1 MTAQTVSN
9 AVATREAGIVSVMWQ
24 RRTHFAAVLPD
35 HVDVKSFLG
44 TAAAALYGN
53 ADLMTAAETSPDS
66 LITAMMRCAALG
78 HQPGTDEFYLTPRKD
93 HGRPKVLGIE
103 GYRGIVERMY
113 RSGAVRS
120 VIVREVCARDRFK
133 FVEGEMDKPQ
143 HATGGGDPYDSR
155 STGADFFGE
164 HGTRDRG
171 EMVGVYAYA
180 ILTTGAVSR
189 VVILNRDDVHAA
201 RDAGGYKPDDKYT
214 PWNRLDAGGAHPEFK
229 GRSMWWKTAARRLEP
244 WVPTS
249 AEFRREQL
257 RAAVQAAGPAAQPP
271 AAAVGAEP
279 PVDAEIVEDPADSGS
294 ANGRS
299 PQGDVSTTANPAFAE
314 PGPTAAAA
322 PPAGGTAAAAT
333 AKPGP
338 SKAAQAKLEDLM
350 RRIPLGEAED
360 RAVFVAWVTG
370 HPAAETLTAA
380 DVRALTTILED
391 AEAAAEGDVAEAA
404 SQLWQQHKR
413 AAEAHGA

>member
-78 HQPGTDEFYLTPRKD
+78 HQPGTDEFYLTPRRD

-103 GYRGIVERMY
+103 GYRGVVERMY
-113 RSGAVRS
+113 RSGAVLK
-120 VIVREVCARDRFK
+120 VVVREVCANDPFT
-133 FVEGEMDKPQ
+133 FIEGEMDIPVHDRGDKPG
-143 HATGGGDPYDSR
+143 AT
-155 STGADFFGE
+155 TGAQFFGAN
-164 HGTRDRG
+164 GSRRRG

-180 ILTTGAVSR
+180 RLLGGAYSQ
-189 VVILNRDDVHAA
+189 VVTLDRDDVHAA

-214 PWNRLDAGGAHPEFK
+214 PWNRLDAGGAPPEFK

-271 AAAVGAEP
+271 TAAVVTPEP
-279 PVDAEIVEDPADSGS
+279 PVDAELVEEPYTEP
-294 ANGRS
+294 S
-299 PQGDVSTTANPAFAE
+299 PTP
-314 PGPTAAAA
+314 A
-322 PPAGGTAAAAT
+322 PPAGASEPTSGLANGQPARSA
-333 AKPGP
+333 PGP
-338 SKAAQAKLEDLM
+338 SKAAMAKLEDLFK
-350 RRIPLGEAED
+350 RIPLGEAKD